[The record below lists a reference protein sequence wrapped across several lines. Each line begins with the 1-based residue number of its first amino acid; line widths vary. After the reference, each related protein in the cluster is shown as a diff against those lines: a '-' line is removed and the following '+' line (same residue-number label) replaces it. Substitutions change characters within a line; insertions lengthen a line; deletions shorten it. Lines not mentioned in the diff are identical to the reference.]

1 MNFQFGN
8 NGLSFGQLN
17 EMMERYYAPAGDETS
32 AAQAAWKNVAR
43 CQLELWALANR
54 RARATL
60 ALPTTLAA
68 SPSPMGLMAVYAD
81 FWQTAFKE
89 CADTT
94 HRMTELLTEPKSQ
107 ESSEAETTPPK
118 MAQPKVIRTEL
129 NGRGNRWDYDGAR
142 GGDLRAP

>member
-1 MNFQFGN
+1 MNFQFN
-8 NGLSFGQLN
+8 SNGLSFGQLT
-17 EMMERYYAPAGDETS
+17 EMMEQYYAPVSDDAN
-32 AAQAAWKNVAR
+32 AAQAAWKNFAR

-81 FWQTAFKE
+81 YWRAAFDE

-94 HRMTELLTEPKSQ
+94 HRMAELMTERKPDEPVIEERTARKL
-107 ESSEAETTPPK
+107 
-118 MAQPKVIRTEL
+118 AQPKVIRTEL
-129 NGRGNRWDYDGAR
+129 NGRGDRWEYDKAR
-142 GGDLRAP
+142 GEDLRAP